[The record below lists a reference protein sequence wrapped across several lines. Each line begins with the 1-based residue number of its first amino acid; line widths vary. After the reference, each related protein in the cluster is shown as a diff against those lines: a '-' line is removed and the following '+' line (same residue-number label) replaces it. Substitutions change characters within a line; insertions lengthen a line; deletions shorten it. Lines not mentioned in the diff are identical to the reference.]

1 MASTTNILDLNNR
14 IDALEKISH
23 NVEPIQQQIDE
34 LKAWTD
40 PGTKD
45 ASGNPIILTD
55 GAAFNAEGLA
65 VTCNPKQNLHGY
77 DHPWAGGAGKNK
89 LPMVLADIKSANTS
103 GTWAGNAYTLN
114 GVTFTVLT
122 NDGDN
127 VVGIKANGIASSDIW
142 NFVVGRIY
150 CNADTQYVLN
160 GCPNNKSESTEFL
173 QTASSIYGSGDNY
186 SDIGNGV
193 SFSTTNS
200 KSLYV
205 RLVVKS
211 GYDTNNSIFYPM
223 IRLASVSDAT
233 FAPYSNECPITGYTE
248 CVVDVKDEDETTHDT
263 ATITFGQTVYG
274 AIVNPKTGK
283 VTVTHASIASYNGET
298 INEPWLSSIDEYVSG
313 TTPTTGAQVVYP
325 LTEPTELTLTPAEL
339 ELLKGYNYISTNGTT
354 IELTY
359 QPDTL
364 KADILLTVSQLYG
377 SKISIFDGILTGGDT
392 GQVLTKTSDDNYD
405 ATWET
410 LPATR
415 TTTRKT
421 TKEEK

>member
-1 MASTTNILDLNNR
+1 MSTTNILDLNNR

-23 NVEPIQQQIDE
+23 NVEPIQQQLDE

-40 PGTKD
+40 SGTKD

-55 GAAFNAEGLA
+55 GAAFNAEGLV

-89 LPMVLADIKSANTS
+89 LDVSDCIGTQDGKTFSLSDDLGITVSGSASGGVYRPANANVALTPSTNYAVNGMSADIKLRFQLYDSNNTMTRELYATNVDLS
-103 GTWAGNAYTLN
+103 
-114 GVTFTVLT
+114 FTTTADEVKA
-122 NDGDN
+122 
-127 VVGIKANGIASSDIW
+127 VVFIIVSNNANGT
-142 NFVVGRIY
+142 VH
-150 CNADTQYVLN
+150 
-160 GCPNNKSESTEFL
+160 
-173 QTASSIYGSGDNY
+173 
-186 SDIGNGV
+186 
-193 SFSTTNS
+193 
-200 KSLYV
+200 
-205 RLVVKS
+205 
-211 GYDTNNSIFYPM
+211 PM
-223 IRLASVSDAT
+223 LRLASVSDAT

-248 CVVDVKDEDETTHDT
+248 CGVEVKDEEETTHDT

-274 AIVNPKTGK
+274 GSVDFKTGK

-325 LTEPTELTLTPAEL
+325 LTTPIELTLTPAEL
-339 ELLKGYNYISTNGTT
+339 ELLKGYNYITTNGTT

-377 SKISIFDGILTGGDT
+377 SKISIFDGILAGGDT
-392 GQVLTKTSDDNYD
+392 GQVLTKTSDDDYD

-415 TTTRKT
+415 TTTK
-421 TKEEK
+421 KSEK

>member
-45 ASGNPIILTD
+45 ASGNPITLTD
-55 GAAFNAEGLA
+55 GSARNAEGLA
-65 VTCNPKQNLHGY
+65 VTLEPIQSG
-77 DHPWAGGAGKNK
+77 
-89 LPMVLADIKSANTS
+89 S
-103 GTWAGNAYTLN
+103 GTPSP
-114 GVTFTVLT
+114 T
-122 NDGDN
+122 N
-127 VVGIKANGIASSDIW
+127 
-142 NFVVGRIY
+142 
-150 CNADTQYVLN
+150 
-160 GCPNNKSESTEFL
+160 
-173 QTASSIYGSGDNY
+173 
-186 SDIGNGV
+186 
-193 SFSTTNS
+193 
-200 KSLYV
+200 V
-205 RLVVKS
+205 R
-211 GYDTNNSIFYPM
+211 
-223 IRLASVSDAT
+223 
-233 FAPYSNECPITGYTE
+233 PITGYTE
-248 CVVDVKDEDETTHDT
+248 CVVDDEGKNLVSAIEQGGFGNDGTDSSASNRLRDDGYISVIGGAKYTVSNSASLQTAVFYWDEQGVATPYPSSGWKNSPYTFEVPANAKYVRIMLRKSDNSDLTPNDSYKIQMERGENATAYEPYQKHT

-274 AIVNPKTGK
+274 GTVNFKTGK
-283 VTVTHASIASYNGET
+283 ATVTHASIASYNGET

-325 LTEPTELTLTPAEL
+325 LTTPTELTLTPAEL

-359 QPDTL
+359 MPDTL

-377 SKISIFDGILTGGDT
+377 SKISIFDGILAGGDT

-415 TTTRKT
+415 TTTK
-421 TKEEK
+421 KSEK

>member
-1 MASTTNILDLNNR
+1 MSTTNTLDLNNR

-40 PGTKD
+40 SGTKD

-77 DHPWAGGAGKNK
+77 EHPWAGGAGKNK
-89 LPMVLADIKSANTS
+89 LPMVLADIKSANTD
-103 GTWAGNAYTLN
+103 GTWNGNVYTLN

-122 NDGDN
+122 DDGDN
-127 VVGIKANGIASSDIW
+127 VTGIKVNGTATGGNASLTVNPFTYLVS
-142 NFVVGRIY
+142 GSS
-150 CNADTQYVLN
+150 YVMN
-160 GCPNNKSESTEFL
+160 GCPTGGDESTYSL
-173 QTASSIYGSGDNY
+173 LVGDGSARVASDY
-186 SDIGNGV
+186 GNGSQTFTIGERSV
-193 SFSTTNS
+193 QA
-200 KSLYV
+200 V
-205 RLVVKS
+205 IRVMS
-211 GYDTNNSIFYPM
+211 GKTVNNLTFYPM

-233 FAPYSNECPITGYTE
+233 FAPYSNECPITGLTE

-274 AIVNPKTGK
+274 GSVDFKTGK
-283 VTVTHASIASYNGET
+283 VTHASIASYNGET

-325 LTEPTELTLTPAEL
+325 LTTPTELTLTPAEL
-339 ELLKGYNYISTNGTT
+339 ELIKGYNYITTNGDN

-359 QPDTL
+359 QPDNL

-377 SKISIFDGILTGGDT
+377 SKISIFDGILAGGDT

-415 TTTRKT
+415 TTTK
-421 TKEEK
+421 KSGK

>member
-1 MASTTNILDLNNR
+1 MSTTNILDLNNR

-40 PGTKD
+40 PGTKE

-89 LPMVLADIKSANTS
+89 YNSETKTVGQTLNTS
-103 GTWAGNAYTLN
+103 NGGATNNNNWEVSDYIPASDGDITLAWDSQTNFYQANFCAYDANRNFIAGSGTAYT
-114 GVTFTVLT
+114 GYAYSHTFTAPSGTAFVRFSWAFIVSGTEYPRT
-122 NDGDN
+122 N
-127 VVGIKANGIASSDIW
+127 VRV
-142 NFVVGRIY
+142 
-150 CNADTQYVLN
+150 
-160 GCPNNKSESTEFL
+160 
-173 QTASSIYGSGDNY
+173 SIGATDLGY
-186 SDIGNGV
+186 S
-193 SFSTTNS
+193 
-200 KSLYV
+200 
-205 RLVVKS
+205 
-211 GYDTNNSIFYPM
+211 
-223 IRLASVSDAT
+223 
-233 FAPYSNECPITGYTE
+233 PYSNECPITGYTE
-248 CVVDVKDEDETTHDT
+248 CVAEVKDEEETTQDT

-274 AIVNPKTGK
+274 GSVDFKTGK
-283 VTVTHASIASYNGET
+283 VTVTHASIASYNGES
-298 INEPWLSSIDEYVSG
+298 INEPWLSSKDEYVSG

-325 LTEPTELTLTPAEL
+325 LATPTELTLTPAEL
-339 ELLKGYNYISTNGTT
+339 ELLKGYNYITSNGTT
-354 IELTY
+354 IDLTY
-359 QPDTL
+359 QPDNL

-421 TKEEK
+421 TKEESK

>member
-1 MASTTNILDLNNR
+1 MSTTNILDLNNR

-89 LPMVLADIKSANTS
+89 IIIDETYIKSTNSS
-103 GTWAGNAYTLN
+103 GSWNNDVYTYRGIDFTLLKDSDN
-114 GVTFTVLT
+114 NILGV
-122 NDGDN
+122 D
-127 VVGIKANGIASSDIW
+127 ANGLSSGDWASIILSEFTLQPNTYILSGISAGGSSTFRLSLSPSTGSDI
-142 NFVVGRIY
+142 
-150 CNADTQYVLN
+150 VLFD
-160 GCPNNKSESTEFL
+160 GETSFTITSAETFILKATVRSP
-173 QTASSIYGSGDNY
+173 QVTANH
-186 SDIGNGV
+186 
-193 SFSTTNS
+193 F
-200 KSLYV
+200 K
-205 RLVVKS
+205 
-211 GYDTNNSIFYPM
+211 FYPM
-223 IRLASVSDAT
+223 VRLSTESDSS
-233 FAPYSNECPITGYTE
+233 FAPSANECPITGLTE
-248 CVVDVKDEDETTHDT
+248 CVVEVKDEDETTQHT

-274 AIVNPKTGK
+274 GSVDFKTGK
-283 VTVTHASIASYNGET
+283 VTVTHASIASYNGES

-313 TTPTTGAQVVYP
+313 TTPTTRAQVVYP
-325 LTEPTELTLTPAEL
+325 LTTPTELTLTPAEL
-339 ELLKGYNYISTNGTT
+339 ELLKGYNYITTNGDN

-377 SKISIFDGILTGGDT
+377 SKISIFDGILAGGDT

-415 TTTRKT
+415 STTRKT